1 MFNMVIVMQACAE
14 RNELTERGSTM
25 KDMIKSLEA
34 ELHSSSTSLS
44 TANAE
49 VSRHRSKA
57 NQLQALLDSA
67 EKLRHTEQQDRKKL
81 VSDVSEAKLSIS
93 RLNGKI
99 GMFASCVVQ
108 EEIKEET
115 IWLLDCLRYYQCICR
130 HYFIWITAIP
140 IALLQ

>member
-1 MFNMVIVMQACAE
+1 MVIVMQACAE
-14 RNELTERGSTM
+14 RDELTERGSTM

-99 GMFASCVVQ
+99 GTGGDLIFFN
-108 EEIKEET
+108 EET
-115 IWLLDCLRYYQCICR
+115 IWLLNCLRYYQCICR
-130 HYFIWITAIP
+130 HYFTAIP
-140 IALLQ
+140 VALLQ